1 MDSKV
6 NKTKFKKQ
14 ELNNK
19 NKQLNYKTYS
29 IDLKLKNLP
38 KTALFIY
45 ILYIYL

>member
-29 IDLKLKNLP
+29 IELKFKNLP
-38 KTALFIY
+38 KTAYKEY
-45 ILYIYL
+45 I